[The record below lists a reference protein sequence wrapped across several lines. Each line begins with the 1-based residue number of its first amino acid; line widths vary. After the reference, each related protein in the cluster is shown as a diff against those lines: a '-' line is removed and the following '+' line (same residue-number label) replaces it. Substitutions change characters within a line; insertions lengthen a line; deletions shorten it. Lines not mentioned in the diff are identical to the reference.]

1 MCRLLRVAPSEGS
14 TEANSER
21 DRVEPTCTCI
31 YTCMYVHGMR
41 ENIHVHVHVC
51 TSIHVHV
58 HAHVHGIIVLHESS
72 RVYIHVHVYV
82 VYTLRSK
89 KVRTNKA

>member
-41 ENIHVHVHVC
+41 ENIHVHVC

-72 RVYIHVHVYV
+72 RVYIHVHVHV
-82 VYTLRSK
+82 GSNPT
-89 KVRTNKA
+89 